1 VITPLQLGLLLLGLA
16 LLLGVLAY
24 NRWSTRRQRPRL
36 ADPGTPQAGQAG
48 GLATEARVDP
58 VLQAPASAAAHAAAG
73 DANLPSAPAV
83 QPVLDVELDAIVLL
97 AAEQPLSG
105 DAILASLPG
114 SRRVGSKP
122 FFVEGQLLDAPQW
135 EPPQPGQRYRA
146 VRAGIQLANRAGP
159 LNEIEF
165 SEFVQCINGLA
176 EALHLQPEYPDMAH
190 EVRRARELDQ
200 FALNHDAQL
209 SFTVRATRAAWSPG
223 YLVQHALRAGFVA
236 GALPGRMALPA
247 SASGAAPVLLLQ
259 YPAEAAL
266 AEEPEQAVLQQFA
279 LTLDV
284 PLVARTERP
293 YVRLRQLAQQLAHD
307 MEGVLTDDAG
317 APLQAEVLDQIGADL
332 EALYEAL
339 QERGLPAGAAL
350 TRRLFA

>member
-1 VITPLQLGLLLLGLA
+1 VMTSLQLGLLLLGLA

-24 NRWSTRRQRPRL
+24 NHWSTRRQRPRR
-36 ADPGTPQAGQAG
+36 ADPDPARSAAPGAGAVPVVPARIEPVLDEPEQADLPRA
-48 GLATEARVDP
+48 P
-58 VLQAPASAAAHAAAG
+58 VLQQVLDPALDALVALETEQPISG
-73 DANLPSAPAV
+73 DA
-83 QPVLDVELDAIVLL
+83 LL
-97 AAEQPLSG
+97 AA
-105 DAILASLPG
+105 LPG

-122 FFVEGQLLDAPQW
+122 FFVEGQLVHTPQW
-135 EPPQPGQRYRA
+135 ELARPGQRYRA

-165 SEFVQCINGLA
+165 SEFVQLVNRLA
-176 EALHLQPEYPDMAH
+176 EALHLQPEYPDMVQQ
-190 EVRRARELDQ
+190 VRRARELDQ

-209 SFTVRATRAAWSPG
+209 TFTVRALRAAWSPG
-223 YLVQHALRAGFVA
+223 YLVQHAQRAGFVA
-236 GALPGRMALPA
+236 GALPGRLALPA
-247 SASGAAPVLLLQ
+247 NEADAAPVLLLQ

-266 AEEPEQAVLQQFA
+266 AEDPEQSALLQFA

-284 PLVARTERP
+284 PQVDRSERP
-293 YVRLRQLAQQLAHD
+293 YVRLRQLAQQLAQD

-317 APLQAEVLDQIGADL
+317 APLQREALDQIGAEL

-339 QERGLPAGAAL
+339 QARGLPAGAAL

>member
-1 VITPLQLGLLLLGLA
+1 MITPLQLGLLLLGLA

-24 NRWSTRRQRPRL
+24 NHWSTRRQQPRQADL
-36 ADPGTPQAGQAG
+36 AASRMGLEG
-48 GLATEARVDP
+48 GSGPEARIDP
-58 VLQAPASAAAHAAAG
+58 VLQAPASAADHAATVA
-73 DANLPSAPAV
+73 DLPSAPAA
-83 QPVLDVELDAIVLL
+83 QPVLDAEIDAIVLL

-105 DAILASLPG
+105 DALLAALPG

-122 FFVEGQLLDAPQW
+122 FFVEGQLLDESQW

-176 EALHLQPEYPDMAH
+176 EALHLQPEYPDMAQ

-200 FALNHDAQL
+200 FAHNHDAQL

-236 GALPGRMALPA
+236 GSLPGRMVLPA
-247 SASGAAPVLLLQ
+247 SAPGAAPVLLLQ

-266 AEEPEQAVLQQFA
+266 ADEPEQAVLQQFA
-279 LTLDV
+279 LMLDV
-284 PLVARTERP
+284 PLVARSERP

-317 APLQAEVLDQIGADL
+317 AALQPEVLDQIGADL
-332 EALYEAL
+332 EAIYEAL
-339 QERGLPAGAAL
+339 QERGLAAGAAL